1 MPRDQRCTFTAQ
13 LAPHSST
20 AALLRLIS
28 ILHSRGTEV
37 LDLAYESREDGAT
50 VTATVRLGN
59 IGHLPLR
66 QSLLRPAEVVDVV
79 AEWEAGAVAG
89 DRRAVS

>member
-1 MPRDQRCTFTAQ
+1 MPRDQRCTLTAQ
-13 LAPHSST
+13 LAPQSST

-37 LDLAYESREDGAT
+37 LDLAYESRKDGAT
-50 VTATVRLGN
+50 VTATVTLGN
-59 IGHLPLR
+59 TGHLTLR
-66 QSLLRPAEVVDVV
+66 QFLLRPVEVVDVV
-79 AEWEAGAVAG
+79 AEWEADTVAD

>member
-1 MPRDQRCTFTAQ
+1 MPRDQRCTLTAQ
-13 LAPHSST
+13 LTPDSSTT

-37 LDLAYESREDGAT
+37 LDLSYENREDGAT
-50 VTATVRLGN
+50 VTLGN
-59 IGHLPLR
+59 VGHLPMR
-66 QSLLRPAEVVDVV
+66 HSLLRPVEVLDVV
-79 AEWEAGAVAG
+79 AHWETEAVAE

>member
-1 MPRDQRCTFTAQ
+1 MSGDQRCTLTAQ
-13 LAPHSST
+13 LTPNSST

-37 LDLAYESREDGAT
+37 LDLAYENREDGAT
-50 VTATVRLGN
+50 VTATVTPGN
-59 IGHLPLR
+59 TGHRTLR
-66 QSLLRPAEVVDVV
+66 QSLLRPVEVVDV
-79 AEWEAGAVAG
+79 AADWEADAVTD

>member
-1 MPRDQRCTFTAQ
+1 MPRDQRCTLTAQ

-20 AALLRLIS
+20 AALLRVIS
-28 ILHSRGTEV
+28 ILQSRGTEV
-37 LDLAYESREDGAT
+37 LDLSYESREEGAT
-50 VTATVRLGN
+50 VTATVTLGN

-66 QSLLRPAEVVDVV
+66 QFLLRPAEVIDVV
-79 AEWEAGAVAG
+79 ADWEAGAVTE